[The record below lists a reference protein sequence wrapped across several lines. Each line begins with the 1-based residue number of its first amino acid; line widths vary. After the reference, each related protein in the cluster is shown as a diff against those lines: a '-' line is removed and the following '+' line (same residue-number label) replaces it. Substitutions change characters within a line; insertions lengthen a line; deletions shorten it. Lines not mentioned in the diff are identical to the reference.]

1 MEYILLLILL
11 IIYAVSNL
19 LSLFGKRVGAS
30 ALQIFGSLIH
40 LAVLIIRS
48 VNANHPPFTNMYET
62 LLLLSF
68 LLQVKFLI
76 FQRVKSELIANI
88 QRAIVFLMIVVLA
101 LLSPESRA
109 ISPVMPAL
117 NSFWM
122 YIHVPSYLFAYVSLF
137 SASSMAMI
145 HIFSKKSIY
154 NYDRQMDI
162 DVSLTFVFLAIGMFT
177 GAIWGQ
183 LSWGN
188 FWSWDPKETWA
199 LINILVL
206 SLYFYKVDRKT
217 QSWIVLITALTV
229 LFTYFGV
236 TYLLSGLHSYS

>member
-1 MEYILLLILL
+1 MQYTLLLILFAL
-11 IIYAVSNL
+11 YAISIL
-19 LSLFGKRVGAS
+19 LSFAKKTVIASTFQIMGAILHF
-30 ALQIFGSLIH
+30 AIL
-40 LAVLIIRS
+40 VIRS
-48 VNANHPPFTNMYET
+48 VNAHHPPFTNMYES

-68 LLQVKFLI
+68 LLQFKFLV

-88 QRAIVFLMIVVLA
+88 QRSIVFLLILVLCI
-101 LLSPESRA
+101 LSPESRA
-109 ISPVMPAL
+109 IRPVMPAL

-137 SASSMAMI
+137 SATSMAI
-145 HIFSKKSIY
+145 LHIFSKKSIY
-154 NYDRQMDI
+154 AYDRQMDL
-162 DVSLTFVFLAIGMFT
+162 DVSLTFIFLAIGMFT

-199 LINILVL
+199 MINILVL
-206 SLYFYKVDRKT
+206 SLYFYKNDRKT
-217 QSWIVLITALTV
+217 QSLVVLITALTV
-229 LFTYFGV
+229 LFTFFGV